1 MKTRMTIDELEQL
14 KTHELADLLSQVV
27 LLLRRMPNIECKQ
40 LIQPI
45 SEQQLPTPLETSA
58 AMPSTTSFTHEE
70 LSKKKVA
77 ELRTLAKE
85 LHVLFT
91 SSTKKAD
98 LIQKI
103 LARSADGRSE
113 QCAIQDL

>member
-40 LIQPI
+40 LMQPTP
-45 SEQQLPTPLETSA
+45 EQQLPTPVQAQTTT
-58 AMPSTTSFTHEE
+58 PSTTSFTYEE
-70 LSKKKVA
+70 LDKKKVA
-77 ELRTLAKE
+77 ELRKLAKE
-85 LHVLFT
+85 LHVLIP
-91 SSTKKAD
+91 SNARKEIV
-98 LIQKI
+98 IQKI

-113 QCAIQDL
+113 QRAIQDL

>member
-14 KTHELADLLSQVV
+14 KTHELADMLSQVV

-40 LIQPI
+40 LIQPTP
-45 SEQQLPTPLETSA
+45 EQHLPAPVQAQTTT
-58 AMPSTTSFTHEE
+58 PSTTSFTYEE
-70 LSKKKVA
+70 LHKKKVD
-77 ELRTLAKE
+77 ELKKLAKE

-103 LARSADGRSE
+103 LVRSADGRSE
-113 QCAIQDL
+113 QRAIQDL